1 MLMDSSQSSSL
12 NDQRRISTTGAPP
25 PEEAPQPAPVN
36 PTTLVPSA
44 KTFEFLR
51 QVEALAHEVA
61 LVGRGDLSDQCI
73 KVQEGPNRAADSGA
87 IAIHVSPHDQLSS
100 YPPSFGRRISL
111 TLTNFFIAARDR
123 LASYR
128 PSFGRST
135 SLTLA
140 NFFIAARD
148 RLASYRPSFGGRTS
162 LILAN
167 FFIGALIGVA
177 AAFVWQVSTAKSPN
191 DVAVAVAEKQSDFTP
206 VGQVSLQDAP
216 PQPAPVTQT
225 APASTAPTT
234 SPELVQQL
242 EGMARDLVVLRR
254 SVEELAAKQEHL
266 VDAQEQ
272 LAAKQEQM
280 AQNIAKPQTVKP
292 NIKQK
297 MSSPPR
303 RNASSE
309 PAAQALSLPHPRPPT
324 SVPPDRR

>member
-1 MLMDSSQSSSL
+1 MDSSQSSSL
-12 NDQRRISTTGAPP
+12 NDQRGISTTEPPIGVDVKAELSAPP
-25 PEEAPQPAPVN
+25 PDEAPQPPPVN

-61 LVGRGDLSDQCI
+61 LVGRRDPSDQCI
-73 KVQEGPNRAADSGA
+73 KVQEGPNFSTGPQ
-87 IAIHVSPHDQLSS
+87 IVEPSIHVSPHDQLASDR
-100 YPPSFGRRISL
+100 PSFGRRISL

-128 PSFGRST
+128 PSFGGRT

-140 NFFIAARD
+140 GFFIAA
-148 RLASYRPSFGGRTS
+148 
-162 LILAN
+162 
-167 FFIGALIGVA
+167 LIGVTA
-177 AAFVWQVSTAKSPN
+177 TFIWQSQRVSTAKSPN
-191 DVAVAVAEKQSDFTP
+191 DVAVVEKQSGFTP

-216 PQPAPVTQT
+216 PQPAP
-225 APASTAPTT
+225 TAPTT
-234 SPELVQQL
+234 SPELVHQL

-254 SVEELAAKQEHL
+254 SVEELAAKQEQL
-266 VDAQEQ
+266 AAAQEQ
-272 LAAKQEQM
+272 LAARQEQM
-280 AQNIAKPQTVKP
+280 AQNIAKPQAVKP
-292 NIKQK
+292 NIKHK

-309 PAAQALSLPHPRPPT
+309 PAAQALSLPRPRPPM